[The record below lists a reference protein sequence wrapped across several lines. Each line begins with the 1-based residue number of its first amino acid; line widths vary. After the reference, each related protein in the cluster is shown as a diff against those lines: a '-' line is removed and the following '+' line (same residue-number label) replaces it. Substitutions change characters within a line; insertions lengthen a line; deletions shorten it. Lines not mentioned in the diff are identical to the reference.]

1 MAIPV
6 ILVDCQRL
14 CHICAGTLAD
24 STRSPTQS
32 LIFRGVAQSAC
43 LFDAYIV
50 ERIVADIDSI
60 VKIVRFDGWQS
71 TTAGKQEVKKALR
84 SVVWIKYKIKD
95 KDVFDKAYNYIEQY
109 Y

>member
-1 MAIPV
+1 MCIRDREIDKGIAALTELFNGIKNKSTPV
-6 ILVDCQRL
+6 
-14 CHICAGTLAD
+14 
-24 STRSPTQS
+24 
-32 LIFRGVAQSAC
+32 
-43 LFDAYIV
+43 IV

-95 KDVFDKAYNYIEQY
+95 KEVFDKAYNYIEQY

>member
-1 MAIPV
+1 MSEKQLPQLFIEQIKTLFPDDYTAFLDAVSLPPAVSI
-6 ILVDCQRL
+6 RL
-14 CHICAGTLAD
+14 KKGV
-24 STRSPTQS
+24 ST
-32 LIFRGVAQSAC
+32 
-43 LFDAYIV
+43 
-50 ERIVADIDSI
+50 DIDDI

-95 KDVFDKAYNYIEQY
+95 KDVFDKAYGYIEQY